1 MAPAGVSFYTFGIK
15 MMRFVPAARSPQ
27 LESSASRPARA
38 DFYWLRLPATGLC
51 FAVFGVTAF
60 VLGVLVLPLLGLVH
74 REPGR
79 RQRVARS
86 VIAAS
91 MRAFAGLMRALRVM
105 DYSFSGRELL
115 GRPGQMIVANHPT
128 LIDVI
133 FLLGFTPQAT
143 CIVKRALFSN
153 VFTRGAVRA
162 AGFIPNAPTD
172 EMVLRAAAELRAGQ
186 TLVIFPEGTRTVP
199 GRALELQRG
208 AANIA
213 LRGAATL
220 TPVYISCEPPT
231 LSKHEP
237 WYRIPARRAR
247 FALEVGADIDMAPY
261 RASPL
266 SRGSRQLNAEL
277 GRLFESMAVRGPRP

>member
-1 MAPAGVSFYTFGIK
+1 MRLVSVARTAQVASQ
-15 MMRFVPAARSPQ
+15 VPPK
-27 LESSASRPARA
+27 LRA

-51 FAVFGVTAF
+51 FAVFGIAAVI
-60 VLGVLVLPLLGLVH
+60 LGMVILPALGLAQ
-74 REPGR
+74 RDRGR
-79 RQRVARS
+79 RRRLARS
-86 VIAAS
+86 VIAAG
-91 MRAFAGLMRALRVM
+91 MRTFVQFMRVM
-105 DYSFSGRELL
+105 RVLDFSFPGRELL
-115 GRPGQMIVANHPT
+115 GQPGQLIVANHPT

-143 CIVKRALFSN
+143 CIVKSSLFRN
-153 VFTRGAVRA
+153 VFTRGALRA
-162 AGFIPNAPTD
+162 ADYIPNAPTD
-172 EMVLRAAAELRAGQ
+172 EMVLHAERELRNGQ
-186 TLVIFPEGTRTVP
+186 SLVIFPEGTRTVR

-213 LRGAATL
+213 LRGASRL

-247 FALEVGADIDMAPY
+247 FTLRVGADIDMTPF

-266 SRGSRQLNAEL
+266 PRGSRRLNAQL
-277 GRLFESMAVRGPRP
+277 GQLFESAAAERDARS